1 MIKKLCTPKRIL
13 AVFGLKFGGLTM
25 PSGRYLFTSES
36 MTEGHPDKVCD
47 QISDAVL
54 DEILKQDKYARV
66 ACETMAG
73 MGFILIAG
81 EITTKA
87 RYDTQRIVRDVLK
100 RVGYT
105 KPEYGFDYK
114 SVGVLTSI
122 HEQSPDIAIGVNAK
136 GKEGFG
142 AGDQGMMCGYATNE
156 TQALM
161 PAAILFAHKLAM
173 RLAEVRKKKVLP
185 YLRPDGKTQVTV
197 EFEGNK
203 VKRIDAV
210 VIAAQ
215 HDPDV
220 ELEKLREDIKREVI
234 EPVCGNYLDKNT
246 KYFINNT
253 GRFVLGGPIAD
264 AGCTGR
270 KIIADTYGGVS
281 KHGGGAFSGKDP
293 TKVDRSAA
301 YMARYIAKNVVAA
314 GLAERCEIQLAYVI
328 GGREPLSV
336 FIDTFGTHKV
346 SEEKIRELVL
356 ENFDLSPS
364 GIIETLDLLRPIYSK
379 TACYGHFGREL
390 EEFTWERTDMAETL
404 AKKAGL

>member
-1 MIKKLCTPKRIL
+1 
-13 AVFGLKFGGLTM
+13 M
-25 PSGRYLFTSES
+25 PAKHYLFTSES

-81 EITTKA
+81 EITTNA
-87 RYDTQRIVRDVLK
+87 RYDAQRIVRDVLK

-136 GKEGFG
+136 GEEGFG

-156 TQALM
+156 TKELM
-161 PAAILFAHKLAM
+161 PAAILFAHRLAM
-173 RLAEVRKKKVLP
+173 RLAEARKKKVLP

-197 EFEGNK
+197 EFEGSK

-301 YMARYIAKNVVAA
+301 YMARYIAKNIVAA

-328 GGREPLSV
+328 GGRKPLSV
-336 FIDTFGTHKV
+336 FIDTFGTHRV

-356 ENFDLSPS
+356 KNFDLSPS

-390 EEFTWERTDMAETL
+390 KEFTWERTDMAETL